1 MVRGMA
7 DQMDETIDPR
17 YLHYHTYALANDIT
31 TVTDVDTFDRPV
43 SRYEALL
50 MLYRARGFECNGGLT
65 ATGTTT
71 TGSITTGTI
80 ATGVNMSG
88 SNNTGYI
95 NNTGFMST

>member
-7 DQMDETIDPR
+7 DQMDETTNPR

-31 TVTDVDTFDRPV
+31 TFDRPV

-71 TGSITTGTI
+71 TGSITTGTM
-80 ATGVNMSG
+80 ATGMNMSG

-95 NNTGFMST
+95 NNTGSMNT